1 MPLPPDL
8 LKKRV
13 RNELDN
19 ARKGLKE
26 HSVEVVGDPARFPV
40 MVKVTLRGVPG
51 PELVDGKVVH
61 RTEHIF
67 LLEISEDYPYQK
79 PLVIWGTPIFHP
91 NIMVPDDGGFVCTRL
106 LDDWSFDSNLLL
118 FIKGIEVLLSSPNPS
133 SPYGT
138 DSCTR
143 AAEIFN
149 RQPYVPPG
157 GSLASGPAAKK
168 PLISLRQSPRIV
180 ERKG

>member
-1 MPLPPDL
+1 MPLPRDIL
-8 LKKRV
+8 RKRV

-19 ARKGLKE
+19 ARTALKD
-26 HSVEVVGDPARFPV
+26 HTIEVVGDQSKFPV
-40 MVKVTLRGVPG
+40 TVKVTLRGIPG

-67 LLEISEDYPYQK
+67 LMEISEDYPYQK

-91 NIMVPDDGGFVCTRL
+91 NIMVPEDGGFVCTRL

-133 SPYGT
+133 GPYGT

-143 AAEIFN
+143 AAELFN

-157 GSLASGPAAKK
+157 GALPDGPRSKK
-168 PLISLRQSPRIV
+168 PLITLRPSPRIV
-180 ERKG
+180 DRKG

>member
-1 MPLPPDL
+1 MPLPADL
-8 LKKRV
+8 LRKRV

-19 ARKGLKE
+19 ARSGLANHKIVVVGDFSKFPIMIKVGLKE
-26 HSVEVVGDPARFPV
+26 
-40 MVKVTLRGVPG
+40 VPG
-51 PELVDGKVVH
+51 PDMVDGKVVH
-61 RTEHIF
+61 RLDHIF
-67 LLEISEDYPYQK
+67 LMEISEDYPYKK

-91 NIMVPDDGGFVCTRL
+91 NIMVPDDGGFVCTKL

-118 FIKGIEVLLSSPNPS
+118 FIKGIEVLLSAPNPS

-143 AAEIFN
+143 AAELFN

-157 GSLASGPAAKK
+157 GALQKGPVAKK
-168 PLISLRQSPRIV
+168 PFILLRSSPRIV
-180 ERKG
+180 QRK